1 MEAVVYFHIH
11 ICIESTYRYFMASC
25 DSFTIIRLLQHSGI
39 AFKEAIIQKAFMIV
53 VLHLYKW
60 V

>member
-11 ICIESTYRYFMASC
+11 ICIESTYRYLWQVV
-25 DSFTIIRLLQHSGI
+25 DSFTIRLLQHSGI